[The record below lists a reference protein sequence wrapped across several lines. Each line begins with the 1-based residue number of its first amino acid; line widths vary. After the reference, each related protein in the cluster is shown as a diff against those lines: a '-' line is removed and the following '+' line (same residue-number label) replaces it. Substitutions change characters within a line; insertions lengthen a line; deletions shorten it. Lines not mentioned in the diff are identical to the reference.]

1 MFHGFFHGLRHLA
14 YVIAFVSLTQA
25 LTISA
30 DHREVHPG
38 MGILGQV
45 SSIPHILTGDSHMY
59 RVDKDLIR
67 KDLGQL
73 LRNAFNIGLI
83 LLTVGFEQMFQGAMA
98 GGQYSLLDYDK
109 R

>member
-1 MFHGFFHGLRHLA
+1 
-14 YVIAFVSLTQA
+14 
-25 LTISA
+25 
-30 DHREVHPG
+30 
-38 MGILGQV
+38 
-45 SSIPHILTGDSHMY
+45 MY